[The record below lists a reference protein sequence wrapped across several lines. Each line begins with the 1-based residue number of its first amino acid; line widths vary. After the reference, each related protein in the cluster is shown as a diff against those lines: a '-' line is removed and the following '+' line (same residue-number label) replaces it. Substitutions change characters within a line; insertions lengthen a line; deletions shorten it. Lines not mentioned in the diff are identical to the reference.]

1 MWTKRKGD
9 EPCGQSPFCYN
20 VLTKLFKNQYAADPA
35 NVNVIKNIIT
45 AEPIATISSTRRSFC
60 CLLTVLMCSRWL
72 QIMSIKAAQANKH
85 IAIIRITILNCEII
99 NNIPLYNCII
109 LYKRKQRKS
118 TVKRPLTLR
127 TLHSV
132 GIDTIWHNRNCESY
146 RLPTI
151 SCNMTC
157 LISIHM
163 PCDHITSRMKA
174 IFIDCSN

>member
-85 IAIIRITILNCEII
+85 IAITRITIPNCEII
-99 NNIPLYNCII
+99 NNIPHYKCLI
-109 LYKRKQRKS
+109 LYKRK
-118 TVKRPLTLR
+118 TTPFNHLL
-127 TLHSV
+127 TLHSM
-132 GIDTIWHNRNCESY
+132 GIDTVWHNRNGESY
-146 RLPTI
+146 RLTTI
-151 SCNMTC
+151 GCDVTR
-157 LISIHM
+157 LTSIYVPGNHV
-163 PCDHITSRMKA
+163 SFGMKA